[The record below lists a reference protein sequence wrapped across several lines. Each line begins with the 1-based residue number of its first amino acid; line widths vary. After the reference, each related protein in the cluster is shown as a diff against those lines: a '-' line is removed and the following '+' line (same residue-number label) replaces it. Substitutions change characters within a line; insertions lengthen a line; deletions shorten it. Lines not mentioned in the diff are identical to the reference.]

1 MGWEGAHLEATGEK
15 EAAFPTGEQRAGSWA
30 GGGGLRASPLAPSG
44 FVVRLS
50 GALP

>member
-1 MGWEGAHLEATGEK
+1 MEATGEK

-44 FVVRLS
+44 FVGKLS
-50 GALP
+50 EALP